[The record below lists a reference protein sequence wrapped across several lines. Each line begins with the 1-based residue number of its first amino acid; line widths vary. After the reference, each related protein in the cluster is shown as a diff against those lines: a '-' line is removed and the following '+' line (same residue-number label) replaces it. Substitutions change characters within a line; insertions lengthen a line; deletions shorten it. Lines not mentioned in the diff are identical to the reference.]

1 MNYFIQDLNVFYATI
16 YGGIVI
22 GILFDINRSL
32 KNNFKFIKKLSFIFD
47 ILFWLIIT
55 AIIFIV
61 VNTISKFQLRYYHF
75 VALVVGFVLYYN
87 TISKFILKFNNMVIN
102 FIKSLIK
109 KIILTLVAILENLY
123 YVIVYTIHFLFDI
136 IFYIP
141 NIIFTIKKNISK
153 KTLVKKKIKKGV

>member
-32 KNNFKFIKKLSFIFD
+32 KNNFKFISKLSFIFD
-47 ILFWLIIT
+47 VLFWLIIT
-55 AIIFIV
+55 VIIFIV

-75 VALVVGFVLYYN
+75 LALAVGFVLYYN
-87 TISKFILKFNNMVIN
+87 TISKFVLKFNNMVIS

-109 KIILTLVAILENLY
+109 KIILTSVAILENLY

-141 NIIFTIKKNISK
+141 NIIFTVKKNTSRRL
-153 KTLVKKKIKKGV
+153 LVKKKMKKGV

>member
-16 YGGIVI
+16 YGGILI

-32 KNNFKFIKKLSFIFD
+32 KNNFKFISKLSFVFD
-47 ILFWLIIT
+47 VLFWLIIT
-55 AIIFIV
+55 VIIFIV
-61 VNTISKFQLRYYHF
+61 VNTVSKFQLRYYHF
-75 VALVVGFVLYYN
+75 IALAVGFILYYN

-109 KIILTLVAILENLY
+109 KIILTSVAILENLY
-123 YVIVYTIHFLFDI
+123 YVIVYAIHFLFDM

-141 NIIFTIKKNISK
+141 NIIFKIKKNTSRRP
-153 KTLVKKKIKKGV
+153 LVKKKMKKGV

>member
-32 KNNFKFIKKLSFIFD
+32 KNNFKFISKLSFIFD
-47 ILFWLIIT
+47 VLFWLIIT
-55 AIIFIV
+55 VIIFIV

-75 VALVVGFVLYYN
+75 LALAVGFVLYYN
-87 TISKFILKFNNMVIN
+87 TISKFVLKFNNMVIS

-109 KIILTLVAILENLY
+109 KIILTSVAILENLY

-141 NIIFTIKKNISK
+141 NIIFNSK
-153 KTLVKKKIKKGV
+153 EKYI